1 MLLTSSR
8 FSAAE
13 AANFW
18 CWRQGIC
25 QSTLVVFGEASLID
39 LAGAWI
45 KMNHRKKRKA
55 TSKRKQTCFLSFQHS
70 AKVLSDSNSM
80 FWVGSTKG
88 QDFLRLRNAL
98 GDN

>member
-1 MLLTSSR
+1 MLLTSSC

-25 QSTLVVFGEASLID
+25 QSTSVVFGEVSLID

-45 KMNHRKKRKA
+45 KMNHRKKEKPQVKEDR
-55 TSKRKQTCFLSFQHS
+55 H
-70 AKVLSDSNSM
+70 VL
-80 FWVGSTKG
+80 
-88 QDFLRLRNAL
+88 
-98 GDN
+98 